1 MDVRTFLG
9 HHGIVENPFQ
19 AEEARLDAVFHRL
32 MDSDAF
38 HPEFEKVYGQPE
50 RPNTAVVFGEK
61 GSGKTA
67 LRLLMEKQVH
77 DHNRRNPALKS
88 WVVNYDD
95 LNPIIDGLKRRVGW
109 TKGHFL
115 QSFRLVD
122 HMDGILSIATT
133 ELVDALL
140 SEDEPGEMARA
151 AGYMSRR
158 KRLDLALLAG
168 VYDTGISRGDAGRW
182 LRLKAALRLGTFP
195 WMSALKWLSLGLLI
209 AAVLTAGAMFVRGAG
224 GGALAA
230 TVAVFGLAAA
240 AAGWHWLR
248 QSLQA
253 AAWARR
259 IAAEVRVVGREHP
272 VASLCRTL
280 EDLPASELA
289 VRPMPAPGEDDS
301 RYQLTERLLAVLGEF
316 GYVSLTVMF
325 DRVDEPSAVNGDP
338 ERMRAVVWPMLDNK
352 FLQQD
357 GVGIKLLLPLE
368 LSDLIRGESP
378 EFFQRARLDK
388 QSLIDPLTWSGAML
402 YDLCNRRLKSCL
414 RPDAEPVRLRDLFAE
429 DVADRDLISAL
440 EQMHQPRDAFKFL
453 YHLIREHC
461 SDVTEDNPVWNI
473 PRLLL
478 EFVRKEEAR
487 RLEQMHRLRA
497 GT

>member
-9 HHGIVENPFQ
+9 HHGVVENPFQ
-19 AEEARLDAVFHRL
+19 AEEARLDAVFRRL
-32 MDSDAF
+32 MESDAF

-67 LRLLMEKQVH
+67 LRLMMEKQIR
-77 DHNRRNPALKS
+77 DHNRRNPALRS

-95 LNPIIDGLKRRVGW
+95 LNPIIDGLKRRSAF

-140 SEDEPGEMARA
+140 DEADESDEMAQTAR
-151 AGYMSRR
+151 YMSRR
-158 KRLDLALLAG
+158 KRLDLALLAAL
-168 VYDTGISRGDAGRW
+168 YDAPVSRGNTARW
-182 LRLKAALRLGTFP
+182 LNLKRTLRLGTFP
-195 WMSALKWLSLGLLI
+195 WMATLKWLSLGLST
-209 AAVLTAGAMFVRGAG
+209 AAVLAAAAMFVRGQAG
-224 GGALAA
+224 AALPAA
-230 TVAVFGLAAA
+230 AVFGLGAAA
-240 AAGWHWLR
+240 TGWHWLR
-248 QSLQA
+248 QSLQV

-259 IAAEVRVVGREHP
+259 IAAEVRVVNREHP
-272 VASLCRTL
+272 VTSICRTL
-280 EDLPASELA
+280 EDLPASDLA
-289 VRPMPAPGEDDS
+289 IRPMPAPGEDDS
-301 RYQLTERLLAVLGEF
+301 RYRLTERLLAVLGEF

-368 LSDLIRGESP
+368 LSYLVRGESP

-388 QSLIDPLTWSGAML
+388 QSLIDPLVWSGAML
-402 YDLCNRRLKSCL
+402 YDLCNRRLNGCL
-414 RPDAEPVRLRDLFAE
+414 RPDAQPVRLRDLFAD
-429 DVADRDLISAL
+429 DVTDRDLISAL

-453 YHLIREHC
+453 YHLIGEHC
-461 SDVTEDNPVWNI
+461 SDVTEDNPVWKI
-473 PRLLL
+473 PRLVL

-487 RLEQMHRLRA
+487 RLEQMHRFQA